1 MRVKRWAKPFHVP
14 PLKPESRGDPTGPT
28 GNVSRVIV
36 VGFLVAAALGFLTGI
51 GWMGYQFLRTQFGG

>member
-1 MRVKRWAKPFHVP
+1 MANRFTTVRRHDGEPSSG
-14 PLKPESRGDPTGPT
+14 LDL
-28 GNVSRVIV
+28 SRVIV